1 MTIYK
6 EFCTPADTFIKPKP
20 FLSNKEIEDRQTNYP
35 TLEPKKFSF
44 KENKLAFRSMEFEWQ
59 GKNYEIQMNHCTNP
73 LCKNFG
79 LPQEQFNIKGKP
91 SRYRMTGNDR
101 EKSIQCNPDRRD
113 PDDIQPQKCNLTIM
127 SNWSLSEEIE
137 RLIRINSL
145 KAIEPDYE
153 FRKPTCILDSTP
165 LKSPK
170 DFYKRGVSKA
180 KSQIYQCKTC
190 KKYTSVLPTKQRNTT
205 YHQQR
210 NEILPIFAKLLVNKT
225 SINRTCE
232 ILGIAKGTYYQKLEW
247 LYRCCL
253 EFLETRET
261 KPLAQQSFDQ
271 MWLNTDKLHYV
282 LNNVLKRGQGK
293 NSSRHLDEKQLPTHI
308 IATADAVSNYV
319 FRSDIA
325 YDWDISLERIEEDT
339 QLYKE
344 DHLNGFQRKNDRYAK
359 YSHSPMLPTKN
370 DTQTFNEYREQAKN
384 FDTRRFY
391 VDGLH
396 VHSGYTAK
404 AHLWLIKNQLNVQKW
419 RFITD
424 NDGSLLNSYQRVF
437 RDEILSKDAHQMVC
451 TTDKT
456 LTRSQAKRTFF
467 YSVRT
472 LKAWGALRGYEKSS
486 LRQIALFYIEDEL
499 KHGHRF
505 HNQKTSGNGEIYY
518 THANNPLK
526 HPIPT
531 SDRGQR
537 EIDILTDV
545 SHLTDFQQASL
556 ILNTNDNAINGFLQ
570 IIRRRLSV
578 LERPLVT
585 ARGDGKSYIYA
596 NFYPK
601 YSQMAITILRTYYNF
616 CRPYKSQGVKKTPAE
631 RLGIAD
637 RVYTWEDI
645 IYKR

>member
-6 EFCTPADTFIKPKP
+6 ELCTSADTFIKPKP
-20 FLSNKEIEDRQTNYP
+20 FLTPKEIQDRQKDYP
-35 TLEPKKFSF
+35 LLTPKKFSF
-44 KENKLAFRSMEFEWQ
+44 KENKLAFRPMKFEWQ
-59 GKNYEIQMNHCTNP
+59 GKTYEIQMNHCTNP

-91 SRYRMTGNDR
+91 SRYRISGNDR
-101 EKSIQCNPDRRD
+101 QKSIRCNPDKRD
-113 PDDIQPQKCNLTIM
+113 MDDVQPQNCNVKIL

-153 FRKPTCILDSTP
+153 FHKDSCTLDSTP
-165 LKSPK
+165 FKASK

-190 KKYTSVLPTKQRNTT
+190 KKYTNVLPTKQRNTS

-210 NEILPIFAKLLVNKT
+210 NEILPLFARQLVNKT
-225 SINRTCE
+225 PINRTCE
-232 ILGIAKGTYYQKLEW
+232 ILQISKGTYYQKLEW

-261 KPLAQQSFDQ
+261 KPLAKKSFDQ
-271 MWLNTDKLHYV
+271 MSLNTDKLHYV

-308 IATADAVSNYV
+308 VGTADTVSNYV
-319 FRSDIA
+319 FRTDIA
-325 YDWDISLERIEEDT
+325 YDWDASIDKIEDDT
-339 QLYKE
+339 QNFKE
-344 DHLNGFQRKNDRYAK
+344 DHLNDFQRRNDRFGK

-370 DTQTFNEYREQAKN
+370 DTETFPEYQDLSKKFQA
-384 FDTRRFY
+384 RRLY

-396 VHSGYTAK
+396 VNSGYTTK
-404 AHLWLIKNQLNVQKW
+404 AQLWLIKNQLNVQKW

-424 NDGSLLNSYQRVF
+424 NDDSLINSYQRVF
-437 RDEILSKDAHQMVC
+437 KDEILSKDAHQMVC

-456 LTRSQAKRTFF
+456 LTRNQAQKTFF
-467 YSVRT
+467 RSIRA
-472 LKAWGALRGYEKSS
+472 LKDWGKQKGYEKFS
-486 LRQIALFYIEDEL
+486 LRQIALFYIEDDL
-499 KHGHRF
+499 KNGHRF
-505 HNQKTSGNGEIYY
+505 HNQQVSKNGEIYY
-518 THANNPLK
+518 THASNPMK

-531 SDRGQR
+531 SDRGHR
-537 EIDILTDV
+537 ELDILTDV
-545 SHLTDFQQASL
+545 SHLTDFEQAAL
-556 ILNTNDNAINGFLQ
+556 LLNTNDNAINSFLQ
-570 IIRRRLSV
+570 IIRRRLSI
-578 LERPLVT
+578 LERPLLT

-596 NFYPK
+596 NFYPR

-616 CRPYKSQGVKKTPAE
+616 CLPYRSQGVKKTPAE